1 MHSVEIPPGRIT
13 VTLARRLAAALS
25 VAAVTVLTACASAAP
40 DTPAS
45 PAASVEVPNT
55 PVGERVTWIIDR
67 LEAEA
72 DTTPGEW
79 SRVLHEDF
87 LAQVPAEQVAELV
100 NRQLRPAAPF
110 TVTAY
115 QGTETQAVAT
125 LAGALGDPF
134 DLSLTIDGASRITG
148 MVFGP
153 VATPWTPST
162 SLDEVE
168 RRLADLPGEVSALVL
183 RGDEEA
189 LAIDADRPAPLASV
203 FKLYVLLAVADA
215 VSTGDLSWDE
225 TLVLGDTDR
234 SLPSGELQDA
244 PTGTEVSVR
253 DAASAMIRISDNTAT
268 DLLISRLGRE
278 RVEAAVE
285 RSGHSDPSA
294 LAPFLSTKELFT
306 LGWGDASIRAEWA
319 AADDAGKRA
328 VLDRIDAAPL
338 AVGVADVTTPV
349 WQDGFDWF
357 ASANDVA
364 AVHHVLQQTQDAEV
378 LGILSENPGQGLD
391 VGTWPYVAFK
401 GGSSLGVLTGSWF
414 ARDDAGKATVVLQ
427 LADADAQAVTG
438 AMSDF
443 FHLAEDALRLA
454 H

>member
-1 MHSVEIPPGRIT
+1 M
-13 VTLARRLAAALS
+13 TLARRLAAVLS
-25 VAAVTVLTACASAAP
+25 AAAVAALTACASAAP

-45 PAASVEVPNT
+45 PAASVDVPNT
-55 PVGERVTWIIDR
+55 PVGERVTWIIDK

-79 SRVLHEDF
+79 ARVLHESF

-153 VATPWTPST
+153 VAKPWTPST

-168 RRLADLPGEVSALVL
+168 QRLADLPGEVSALVL

-189 LAIDADRPAPLASV
+189 LAVDANRLAPLASA

-215 VSTGDLSWDE
+215 VASGDLSWDE
-225 TLVLGDTDR
+225 KLVLRDTDR
-234 SLPSGELQDA
+234 SLPSGELQTA

-268 DLLISRLGRE
+268 DLLITRLGRE
-278 RVEAAVE
+278 RVEAAVV
-285 RSGHSDPSA
+285 RSGHSDPSV
-294 LAPFLSTKELFT
+294 LSPFLSTKELFT
-306 LGWGDASIRAEWA
+306 LGWGDASLRTEWA

-338 AVGVADVTTPV
+338 AVEVADVTTPV
-349 WQDGFDWF
+349 WKDGFDWF
-357 ASANDVA
+357 ASANDIA
-364 AVHHVLQQTQDAEV
+364 AVHRALQQTQDAEV

-391 VGTWPYVAFK
+391 LGTWPYAAFK

-414 ARDDAGKATVVLQ
+414 ARDGDREATVVWL
-427 LADADAQAVTG
+427 LSDDDAQAVTG

-443 FHLAEDALRLA
+443 FHLAQDALRLA

>member
-1 MHSVEIPPGRIT
+1 
-13 VTLARRLAAALS
+13 VTLARRFAAALS
-25 VAAVTVLTACASAAP
+25 VVALAALTACASAAP
-40 DTPAS
+40 HAASS
-45 PAASVEVPNT
+45 PAASVAVPPT

-67 LEAEA
+67 LEADA
-72 DTTPGEW
+72 DTTAGEW

-134 DLSLTIDGASRITG
+134 DLSITIDAANRITG
-148 MVFGP
+148 LVFGP
-153 VATPWTPST
+153 VAEPWTPST

-168 RRLADLPGEVSALVL
+168 RRLAELPGQVSALVL
-183 RGDEEA
+183 RGDQEA
-189 LAIDADRPAPLASV
+189 LAVDADRQAPLASV
-203 FKLYVLLAVADA
+203 FKLYVLLATADA
-215 VSTGDLSWDE
+215 VASGDLSWDQK
-225 TLVLGDTDR
+225 LVLGDIDR
-234 SLPSGELQDA
+234 SLPSGELQNA

-253 DAASAMIRISDNTAT
+253 DAAAAMIRISDNTAT
-268 DLLISRLGRE
+268 DLLVTRLGRE
-278 RVEAAVE
+278 RVEAAVR
-285 RSGHSDPSA
+285 RSGHSDPAA
-294 LAPFLSTKELFT
+294 LAPFLTTKELFT
-306 LGWGDASIRAEWA
+306 LGWGDPSLRAEWA

-338 AVGVADVTTPV
+338 AVEVADVTTPV
-349 WQDGFDWF
+349 WRDGFDWF
-357 ASANDVA
+357 ASAHDIA
-364 AVHHVLQQTQDAEV
+364 AVHRALQQTQDAEV

-391 VGTWPYVAFK
+391 LGTWPYVAFK
-401 GGSSLGVLTGSWF
+401 GGSSVGVLTGSWF
-414 ARDDAGKATVVLQ
+414 VRDGAGEATVVWLM
-427 LADADAQAVTG
+427 ADDDAQAVTG

>member
-1 MHSVEIPPGRIT
+1 M
-13 VTLARRLAAALS
+13 TLARRLAAALS
-25 VAAVTVLTACASAAP
+25 FVAVAALTACASAAP
-40 DTPAS
+40 ETRSS
-45 PAASVEVPNT
+45 PAASVDIPHT
-55 PVGERVTWIIDR
+55 PVGERVTWIIDI
-67 LEAEA
+67 LEREA
-72 DTTPGEW
+72 DTTAGEW
-79 SRVLHEDF
+79 SRVLHENF

-153 VATPWTPST
+153 VAKPWTPST
-162 SLDEVE
+162 SLGEVE
-168 RRLADLPGEVSALVL
+168 QRLAALPGQVSALVL

-189 LAIDADRPAPLASV
+189 LALDPERSAPLASV
-203 FKLYVLLAVADA
+203 FKLYVLLAVSDA
-215 VSTGDLSWDE
+215 VASGDLTWDE
-225 TLVLGDTDR
+225 TLVLRDVDR
-234 SLPSGELQDA
+234 SLPSGELQAA

-268 DLLISRLGRE
+268 DLLITRLGRE
-278 RVEAAVE
+278 RVEAAVV
-285 RSGHSDPSA
+285 RSGHSDPAS
-294 LAPFLSTKELFT
+294 LSPFLSTKELFT
-306 LGWGDASIRAEWA
+306 LGWGDPAVRAEWA
-319 AADDAGKRA
+319 GADEAGRRA
-328 VLDRIDAAPL
+328 LLDRIAAAPL
-338 AVGVADVTTPV
+338 AVDGAAVTTAQ

-357 ASANDVA
+357 AGARDVA
-364 AVHHVLQQTQDAEV
+364 AVHRSLQQTQDAEV

-391 VGTWPYVAFK
+391 VGSWPYVAFK
-401 GGSSLGVLTGSWF
+401 GGSSRGVLSGSWF
-414 ARDDAGKATVVLQ
+414 VRDDATEATVVL
-427 LADADAQAVTG
+427 LMADEDPQAVAG